1 MAIFR
6 PPTDAFLNLANMDL
20 DVRWTERG
28 RLAHALFK
36 HFDNLPV
43 GRNIY
48 RLKNGVYVEN
58 EPAVWDDIDKIY
70 YGGHDYEVTDDEV
83 VELTAAGYGAYIT

>member
-6 PPTDAFLNLANMDL
+6 PPTDDFLNLGNIDI
-20 DVRWTERG
+20 DVRRTERG
-28 RLAHALFK
+28 RLAHALFR

-48 RLKNGVYVEN
+48 RMKDGSFLEN
-58 EPAVWDDIDKIY
+58 DPAVSDDIEKVY
-70 YGGHDYEVTDDEV
+70 YGGHEYQVTEQEVA
-83 VELTAAGYGAYIT
+83 ELTAAGYGAYIT